1 MTKTA
6 RVEIVAA
13 LHTRMLQHTDYP
25 TPQDYKLVCQKLVG
39 VYPTLA
45 DCNGSGYVSIHCYY
59 DCMTIHLRL
68 YNVMTRKLGLSHFGG
83 GKGVG
88 SFSL

>member
-25 TPQDYKLVCQKLVG
+25 TPQDYKLVCQKLVS
-39 VYPTLA
+39 VYPVLA
-45 DCNGSGYVSIHCYY
+45 DCNGSGYVSDYY
-59 DCMTIHLRL
+59 YVYVSTCVQFYDIM
-68 YNVMTRKLGLSHFGG
+68 
-83 GKGVG
+83 
-88 SFSL
+88 